1 MVTKSELA
9 ATEAANDRASDEFD
23 LAHARAGRA
32 QEALGRLQCR
42 FSWRSEVFRPG
53 WPVLWCG
60 RPEGH
65 EGNHDAR
72 FYLEEDPS
80 EEFAVAVA
88 EWVSAAGAAE
98 KAAMRLL
105 ETWSAVERL
114 ERPEVAA
121 DIDEAC
127 RERELDGILESME
140 AAERREWEESRFCE
154 VAEVVDEFGQYPLDG
169 FWDPRWGSSLSETEE
184 DENREAACGPVSG

>member
-1 MVTKSELA
+1 MTKDELA
-9 ATEAANDRASDEFD
+9 VVEAAKQRASDEFD
-23 LAHARAGRA
+23 VAHARACRA

-42 FSWRSEVFRPG
+42 FSWRSEVFRSG

-65 EGNHDAR
+65 EGTHDAR

-88 EWVSAAGAAE
+88 EWVSAAGAGE
-98 KAAMRLL
+98 RAATRLL

-114 ERPEVAA
+114 ERPEVSA
-121 DIDEAC
+121 DFDEAR
-127 RERELDGILESME
+127 REGELDRILDSME
-140 AAERREWEESRFCE
+140 AAERREWDESRFCD
-154 VAEVVDEFGQYPLDG
+154 VAEVVDEFAQYPLDG
-169 FWDPRWGSSLSETEE
+169 FWDPRWGSSLSESEDDEHEE
-184 DENREAACGPVSG
+184 HPPAER